1 MSTPRNRYIKNNIN
15 NLMTNNQPKIISN
28 TKSISKLKDYSD
40 KNNCLRLIQ
49 INPFKSSDP
58 PTSPI
63 KTQNNLAFLAN
74 VKYGPKKL
82 ANINENSIEIPLK
95 SMGKA
100 TLDCR
105 ALFGAKM
112 NIIKSKKK
120 QYNNEDNTISAN
132 NLENVKSMSFRNEY
146 IIKFSNSAEYFNKLQ
161 KYAEFINNDK
171 QSNFNELFLKMKNLF
186 KNQNHLFFDK
196 NYEENTKNEVKHS
209 IIQYKKDKNS
219 LPKINSAIN
228 SRDEIDLS
236 IIEKSN
242 NYSSYKYLDKSK
254 INNENDILDKKDFI
268 IQWYE
273 LTILINKILTII
285 LNDLEETKIENKKLN
300 QKILDYEAL
309 LSNNTKEIEK
319 MKKFLNQYEVG
330 SKLHLKI
337 KNQKEL
343 EKIKSSFNQKENKYL
358 MSIYKLENEIKALT
372 NLLDHNKIYYNQCKD
387 LEKEIE
393 IGKKKNE
400 ELKLMFNQEIREKNA
415 TNVRERLN
423 EEDLLQQINNLNET
437 IEEMQ
442 KERNIIRKNEIENQL
457 IIKKLNMNIDE
468 KNENIVMLNEELE
481 WYIRELDTEK
491 FNLKIMKNDLNH
503 LENIILKDANK
514 GNNNELNNFKN
525 EKNDKEKEINNI
537 QKEIKTKD
545 IKKEENDIQNNE
557 NNSNNVNVN
566 EENEKNKENEENKDN
581 IENEGTKENEGNESI
596 NPNYKNN
603 NNYSLDND
611 KEKDKTDIPTLNLS
625 LI

>member
-171 QSNFNELFLKMKNLF
+171 QSNFNELFLKMKSLF

-236 IIEKSN
+236 IR
-242 NYSSYKYLDKSK
+242 KSK
-254 INNENDILDKKDFI
+254 SPKINVEIINGTPYISVELFLEAHGLTLNKNIDYTSINDIQLLKSSA
-268 IQWYE
+268 
-273 LTILINKILTII
+273 
-285 LNDLEETKIENKKLN
+285 EEYIKLQVTSFLYKTSKKLN
-300 QKILDYEAL
+300 SDISGFGKYAL
-309 LSNNTKEIEK
+309 S
-319 MKKFLNQYEVG
+319 
-330 SKLHLKI
+330 
-337 KNQKEL
+337 
-343 EKIKSSFNQKENKYL
+343 KYL
-358 MSIYKLENEIKALT
+358 TWEEWENANWTENYK
-372 NLLDHNKIYYNQCKD
+372 
-387 LEKEIE
+387 
-393 IGKKKNE
+393 
-400 ELKLMFNQEIREKNA
+400 
-415 TNVRERLN
+415 
-423 EEDLLQQINNLNET
+423 
-437 IEEMQ
+437 
-442 KERNIIRKNEIENQL
+442 
-457 IIKKLNMNIDE
+457 
-468 KNENIVMLNEELE
+468 
-481 WYIRELDTEK
+481 
-491 FNLKIMKNDLNH
+491 
-503 LENIILKDANK
+503 
-514 GNNNELNNFKN
+514 
-525 EKNDKEKEINNI
+525 
-537 QKEIKTKD
+537 
-545 IKKEENDIQNNE
+545 
-557 NNSNNVNVN
+557 NSFFNVNVN
-566 EENEKNKENEENKDN
+566 V
-581 IENEGTKENEGNESI
+581 SI
-596 NPNYKNN
+596 I
-603 NNYSLDND
+603 SGGEFD
-611 KEKDKTDIPTLNLS
+611 KSP
-625 LI
+625 